1 MGMRTANDDVYSRIK
16 SGSSLIAAGVRL
28 GKPEMEARGRA
39 AYAEAIIENAVRLY
53 GEHLTPNALVRL
65 SHLLYEVQPVD
76 TEGNNADQDATAD
89 AEETSAELDALDAD
103 LRDLRETVTPASVIA
118 ADPALDEDPDD
129 EYEEDFD

>member
-39 AYAEAIIENAVRLY
+39 AYAEAIIENGIRLY
-53 GEHLTPNALVRL
+53 GEHLSANALVRL
-65 SHLLYEVQPVD
+65 SRLMYDVQPTPTTD
-76 TEGNNADQDATAD
+76 NADKDATAD
-89 AEETSAELDALDAD
+89 AEETTRELDDLDAD
-103 LRDLRETVTPASVIA
+103 LRDLRETRTPASILV

-129 EYEEDFD
+129 EYEEDFE

>member
-1 MGMRTANDDVYSRIK
+1 MRTANDDVYSRIK

-28 GKPEMEARGRA
+28 RKPEMEARGRA

-65 SHLLYEVQPVD
+65 SHLLYDVQPTTSD
-76 TEGNNADQDATAD
+76 SADDDATAD
-89 AEETSAELDALDAD
+89 AEETTQELADLDAD
-103 LRDLRETVTPASVIA
+103 LQDLRSTVTPASVIA

-129 EYEEDFD
+129 EFEYDED

>member
-28 GKPEMEARGRA
+28 RKPEMEARGRA

-65 SHLLYEVQPVD
+65 SHLLYDVQPTSD
-76 TEGNNADQDATAD
+76 NADDDATAD
-89 AEETSAELDALDAD
+89 AEETTQELADLDAD
-103 LRDLRETVTPASVIA
+103 LQDLRSTVTPASVIA

-129 EYEEDFD
+129 EFEYDED

>member
-1 MGMRTANDDVYSRIK
+1 MYSRIK

-28 GKPEMEARGRA
+28 RKPEMEARGRA

-65 SHLLYEVQPVD
+65 SHLLYDVQPTTSD
-76 TEGNNADQDATAD
+76 NADDDATAD
-89 AEETSAELDALDAD
+89 AEETTQELADLDAD
-103 LRDLRETVTPASVIA
+103 LQDLRSTVTPASVLA

-129 EYEEDFD
+129 EFEYDED

>member
-28 GKPEMEARGRA
+28 RKPEMEARGRA

-65 SHLLYEVQPVD
+65 SHLLYDVQPTTSD
-76 TEGNNADQDATAD
+76 SADDDATAD
-89 AEETSAELDALDAD
+89 AEETTQELADLDAD
-103 LRDLRETVTPASVIA
+103 LQDLRSTVTPASVIA

-129 EYEEDFD
+129 EFEYDED

>member
-53 GEHLTPNALVRL
+53 GEHLTANALVRITN
-65 SHLLYEVQPVD
+65 LLYDVQPTTD
-76 TEGNNADQDATAD
+76 NNADDDATAD
-89 AEETSAELDALDAD
+89 AEETAAELADLDAELHD
-103 LRDLRETVTPASVIA
+103 LRQARTPASVLA

-129 EYEEDFD
+129 EFEYDED